1 MAKYHTRLA
10 QANPVSR
17 VKQAQQ
23 QQTYL
28 QERLQQQMQ
37 AYLEMQQ
44 RRVQQAI
51 TSLDLL
57 SPLKTMGRGFT
68 YTTQEDQVIR
78 TVKDLKE
85 ADVTIHFV
93 DGTVKAAI
101 LEIDEVKE

>member
-1 MAKYHTRLA
+1 M
-10 QANPVSR
+10 N
-17 VKQAQQ
+17 
-23 QQTYL
+23 YL

-37 AYLEMQQ
+37 GYLENQQ

-68 YTTQEDQVIR
+68 YTTQDEQVVR
-78 TVKDLKE
+78 SVNDLQEKEMTV
-85 ADVTIHFV
+85 HFV

-101 LEIDEVKE
+101 LKIEKGEE

>member
-1 MAKYHTRLA
+1 M
-10 QANPVSR
+10 
-17 VKQAQQ
+17 
-23 QQTYL
+23 TYL

-37 AYLEMQQ
+37 GYLEKQQ

-68 YTTQEDQVIR
+68 YTTQDEQVVR
-78 TVKDLKE
+78 SVNDLQEKEMTV
-85 ADVTIHFV
+85 HFV

-101 LEIDEVKE
+101 LKIEKGEE